1 MDGDDSLVQVGSFSD
16 PLEAE
21 LARSALESAG
31 IETLLQ
37 ADNAGG
43 MRPHLAFGTGGYRI
57 LVRGEDVEAARA
69 VLSPGIDVA
78 TP

>member
-1 MDGDDSLVQVGSFSD
+1 MDTEVSLVQVGSFSD

-21 LARSALESAG
+21 LARSALNSAG

-37 ADNAGG
+37 ADSAGG

-69 VLSPGIDVA
+69 VLSPNV
-78 TP
+78 